1 MVTQKAIQDVK
12 VPAIKKELI
21 SCEQT
26 IKEIEFKMNNL
37 LVDEYS
43 LRWNYI
49 PIEEAYRFWFKE
61 LTYNTISANGSN
73 VLIDWSVSF
82 KLINNEVTTP
92 RNVNI
97 VKMPRLDVLG

>member
-1 MVTQKAIQDVK
+1 MQDVK
-12 VPAIKKELI
+12 IQAIKKELVNCKQSI
-21 SCEQT
+21 R
-26 IKEIEFKMNNL
+26 EIEINFNNIL
-37 LVDEYS
+37 LDEYS

>member
-1 MVTQKAIQDVK
+1 MTRFIDKEVIVNVGAVVQKVEDLCLDGFFGFDIIPK
-12 VPAIKKELI
+12 
-21 SCEQT
+21 
-26 IKEIEFKMNNL
+26 NN
-37 LVDEYS
+37 EYS